1 MNNSIKKYR
10 RDFGFPTFF
19 NRFWDNDFFSNS
31 EEMDL
36 PAVNVK
42 ENKNEFKLEISVPGY
57 DKEDIKIDINKN
69 IMTISAKKEMN
80 KEEKGED
87 DKVLRQDFRVSSFY
101 RSFTLPE
108 NIDTEKIEAQE
119 KSGILNIMLPKME
132 KALEDTRKKIEV
144 K

>member
-1 MNNSIKKYR
+1 MNHPMKRHDRNM
-10 RDFGFPTFF
+10 FPVFF

-31 EEMDL
+31 WEADM

-42 ENKNEFKLEISVPGY
+42 ENKKSFKVDISVPGFEK
-57 DKEDIKIDINKN
+57 DDIHVEVNKN
-69 IMTISAKKEMN
+69 ILTISGKREVN

-87 DKVLRQDFRVSSFY
+87 DKVLRQEFSSSSFS

-108 NIDTEKIEAQE
+108 DIDTEAIDAKQKDGVLKIT
-119 KSGILNIMLPKME
+119 LPKKE
-132 KALEDTRKKIEV
+132 KALESAKKKIEI